1 MRLNYGDYCSSS
13 AKFFSHTTS
22 QNSRRFLL
30 IVLLIVFLVYCAH
43 TSSTCSGNGRVFDVD
58 DQQREKHLQ
67 PSIIHSTADDDD
79 DSDSSSDDL
88 NLIIRNATN
97 GQAGSPHR
105 TRTCANELNHY
116 SSSNGA
122 EDVHSSSNR
131 RRLLP
136 SALIIGVKKS
146 GTRALLEFIRFHPD
160 VRASGC
166 EVHFFDRHYNKGLR
180 WYRHRMPATNRD
192 GQITMEKTPSYFITR
207 EVPKRVYNM
216 NPKTKLLLVVRDPV
230 TRAISDYT
238 QAITKLTTTRKFE
251 ELAFVNGS
259 KGGWKWKFKS
269 D

>member
-1 MRLNYGDYCSSS
+1 MRLKNDCLQL
-13 AKFFSHTTS
+13 AT
-22 QNSRRFLL
+22 QNSRRFFLITLL
-30 IVLLIVFLVYCAH
+30 AIFLIYCAY
-43 TSSTCSGNGRVFDVD
+43 TTSTCFSKQMRRGRTLIGQVFVAERS
-58 DQQREKHLQ
+58 Q
-67 PSIIHSTADDDD
+67 
-79 DSDSSSDDL
+79 
-88 NLIIRNATN
+88 NATLIPPHH
-97 GQAGSPHR
+97 SPPVHR

-116 SSSNGA
+116 SSSRAEEDDMSLKGEGIKNG
-122 EDVHSSSNR
+122 NR
-131 RRLLP
+131 RLP

-166 EVHFFDRHYNKGLR
+166 EVHFFDRHYKKGLR
-180 WYRHRMPATNRD
+180 WYRHRMPVTRD

-238 QAITKLTTTRKFE
+238 QAITKLMTTRRFE

-259 KGGWKWKFKS
+259 KGERKGNYKLN
-269 D
+269 